1 MKVKDLIV
9 SLKKLD
15 QEKDILFSIDSEGN
29 GFHEISHILLN
40 NPKDETTDYGAGKL
54 CYILCP
60 K

>member
-29 GFHEISHILLN
+29 GFH
-40 NPKDETTDYGAGKL
+40 
-54 CYILCP
+54 
-60 K
+60 